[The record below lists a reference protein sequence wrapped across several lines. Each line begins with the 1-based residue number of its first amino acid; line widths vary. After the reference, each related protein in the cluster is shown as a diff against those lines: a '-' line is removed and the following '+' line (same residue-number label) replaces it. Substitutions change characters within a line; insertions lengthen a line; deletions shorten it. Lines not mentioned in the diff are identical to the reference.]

1 MRQFIASL
9 AFAALLGLAPSAW
22 AADEQPAAEAAAPVL
37 RSQAL
42 IAGEIVRI
50 GDLVENAGAAA
61 GTPIFRAPELGQTG
75 SVATPRIIDALRP
88 HGLARVDTRG
98 LREVQVTRQTHEIGL
113 KELEPLLISA
123 LGTHYRL
130 GQPAD
135 LLVALDRDAQPM
147 LIDPAGPEPRVLRA
161 YYDRYNGRFD
171 VTFELP
177 GRHRT
182 RYLGTITETAEAV
195 VVARTIGRGET
206 IRAGDVM
213 VQRLPKANVVADTV
227 ATLGNAVGLA
237 ARRALRSG
245 QALTASDLMQPEL
258 VVKNEAVTIVYE
270 VPGMLLS
277 VRGKAIDSGAE
288 GDTVAVLNAQTKRTL
303 QGVVSGPGR
312 VTIPGPYVATAST
325 PAPTSVA
332 AAAPADVTGAVAA
345 RAQANRT
352 E

>member
-61 GTPIFRAPELGQTG
+61 GTPIFRAPDLGQTG

-171 VTFELP
+171 VTF
-177 GRHRT
+177 
-182 RYLGTITETAEAV
+182 TETAEAV